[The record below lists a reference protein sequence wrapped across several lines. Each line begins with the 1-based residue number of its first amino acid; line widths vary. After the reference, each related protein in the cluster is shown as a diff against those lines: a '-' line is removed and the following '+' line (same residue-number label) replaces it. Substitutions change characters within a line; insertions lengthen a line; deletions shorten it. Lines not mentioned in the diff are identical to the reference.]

1 VETLTSKICSC
12 EIVTNL
18 TNNLFSSEV
27 RGGAEH
33 NKERNQQEEK
43 ENQNTLKKIQKP
55 SALS

>member
-1 VETLTSKICSC
+1 
-12 EIVTNL
+12 VTNL